1 MATEYLISTKT
12 TMEMDSQ
19 ILVNIFMNVGVENIK
34 QSQSLFP
41 EDDDDDGDGIL
52 DGDEDDDGDGI
63 VNDLDLDDNGDG
75 IPDYDFFKGELWTS
89 KNRII

>member
-12 TMEMDSQ
+12 TMEMGSQ

-34 QSQSLFP
+34 QSPFP